1 MTRQTS
7 PSDSVMMLDTMI
19 ECLVVNYVFSGLVVV
34 FLLLYSTPA
43 PIEVIFTTSLFIVV
57 VIKCEEERKQSASKA
72 DPIHLPP
79 PKKKTENTFTCV
91 EWTSQKLVVSLG
103 ETPFLLSK
111 KEVFNHF
118 SVSKL
123 VYIGRVFK
131 SGDSLRCA
139 RSVWWYCFIVKVG
152 CLPAPSVTGS

>member
-57 VIKCEEERKQSASKA
+57 VIKCEEERKQSARNGT
-72 DPIHLPP
+72 PNQPPP
-79 PKKKTENTFTCV
+79 PKKK
-91 EWTSQKLVVSLG
+91 KLKTRSHALNGHRRNWWSHSVKHLFYFRRRRCLIIFQFPSLC
-103 ETPFLLSK
+103 
-111 KEVFNHF
+111 
-118 SVSKL
+118 
-123 VYIGRVFK
+123 I
-131 SGDSLRCA
+131 
-139 RSVWWYCFIVKVG
+139 
-152 CLPAPSVTGS
+152 